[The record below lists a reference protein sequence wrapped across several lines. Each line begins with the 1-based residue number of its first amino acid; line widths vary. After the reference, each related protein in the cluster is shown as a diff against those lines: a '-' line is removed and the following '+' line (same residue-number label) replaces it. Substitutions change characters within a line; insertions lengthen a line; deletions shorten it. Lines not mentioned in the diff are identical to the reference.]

1 MNIILDLLGASLIG
15 GTVMYLIMNL
25 NIYTTNT
32 KYVSDSE
39 LHLQQNA
46 KTLAELLNHDLRK
59 IGYKPSG
66 NAIISAEPKSIAFY
80 SDIDSNGVVDVVKY
94 MLSDSTDVSSTGN
107 PSDKVLWRIINGD
120 SSKGPSLGITDLQFT
135 YRNSSGAETT
145 ALDSIKFIKAEF
157 WVESP
162 ELVDD
167 DYLFTY
173 WEMTINPRNL

>member
-1 MNIILDLLGASLIG
+1 
-15 GTVMYLIMNL
+15 TVMYLIMNL

-59 IGYKPSG
+59 IGYKTSG

-94 MLSDSTDVSSTGN
+94 MLSDSTDVSSTGIHQI
-107 PSDKVLWRIINGD
+107 RFCGE
-120 SSKGPSLGITDLQFT
+120 SLMVIHQKDLHL
-135 YRNSSGAETT
+135 E
-145 ALDSIKFIKAEF
+145 
-157 WVESP
+157 
-162 ELVDD
+162 
-167 DYLFTY
+167 
-173 WEMTINPRNL
+173 